1 MHLSPKVV
9 TTIIP
14 TYRRPQL
21 LRRAV
26 MSVLNQT
33 YPHVL
38 ACVYDNA
45 SGDETEAVVAELAR
59 RDDRVRYHRHSRNIG
74 SYPNFNFGIEQ
85 VETPF
90 FSLLS
95 DDDLLAPKF
104 YETALAAFERYP
116 EAGVACLPTLV
127 VDAELNVITRPI
139 HIPAMKLYAPGE
151 ALDGMV
157 RADIPGTWTAIL
169 FRRDVRDSIGLIGT
183 DVGPSAD
190 SGFVFYA
197 AARFPVVVAPGVG
210 GILMA
215 HDASTS
221 GTVPPIGK
229 DYMVWWDAMLERIAA
244 DKMVPNFIRA
254 CLRQHLPQ
262 DYRKTGLMQ
271 VAKSLARGDY
281 VYARAAARGVK
292 ECGYP
297 VTGVLLGLF
306 VWVFEKFRMQKA
318 AVTIRDVRRHF
329 HGRRHKT
336 LNDRYG
342 HLVAFARQYEK

>member
-1 MHLSPKVV
+1 MHPLADVI
-9 TTIIP
+9 TTVIP
-14 TYRRPQL
+14 TYRRPRL

-26 MSVLNQT
+26 LSVLNQT

-45 SGDETEAVVAELAR
+45 SGDETERVVAELAR
-59 RDDRVRYHRHSRNIG
+59 HDDRVRYHRHSRNIG
-74 SYPNFNFGIEQ
+74 SYPNFNFGIER
-85 VETPF
+85 VGTPF

-95 DDDLLAPKF
+95 DDDMLSPKF
-104 YETALAAFERYP
+104 YETALAAFERRP
-116 EAGVACLPTLV
+116 EAGMACLATLV
-127 VDAELNVITRPI
+127 VDAELNVISRPL

-151 ALDGMV
+151 AVGGMV
-157 RADIPGTWTAIL
+157 RVDIPATWTAIL
-169 FRRDVRDSIGLIGT
+169 FRREVRDAIGLIGT
-183 DVGPSAD
+183 NVGPSAD
-190 SGFVFYA
+190 SGFVYYA

-210 GILMA
+210 GVLMA

-229 DYMVWWDAMLERIAA
+229 DYIAWWDAMLERIAA
-244 DKMVPNFIRA
+244 DKTVPESIRA
-254 CLRQHLPQ
+254 CLYQHIPQ

-281 VYARAAARGVK
+281 VYARAATLGVK

-297 VTGVLLGLF
+297 VTGLLLGM
-306 VWVFEKFRMQKA
+306 VVRVFEMFRMQKMA
-318 AVTIRDVRRHF
+318 AAIRDLRRHF
-329 HGRRHKT
+329 HGRRHRT

-342 HLVAFARQYEK
+342 HLVTFARQYEK